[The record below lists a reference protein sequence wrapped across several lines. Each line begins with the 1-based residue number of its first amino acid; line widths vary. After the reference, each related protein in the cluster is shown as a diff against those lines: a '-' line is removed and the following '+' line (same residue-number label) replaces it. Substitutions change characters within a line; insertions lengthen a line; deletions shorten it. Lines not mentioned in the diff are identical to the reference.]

1 MKNTHLESEEFTGHI
16 GINLHRL
23 IYIFVFER
31 LIDLE
36 LLIYQILLFY
46 WYGNVSIFKHAA
58 DVSGTIYHQSKINVL
73 LQSEAS
79 SHIKS
84 LKMNQVMEANKEN

>member
-58 DVSGTIYHQSKINVL
+58 DISGTIYRQS
-73 LQSEAS
+73 
-79 SHIKS
+79 
-84 LKMNQVMEANKEN
+84 KMNQVMEANKEN

>member
-16 GINLHRL
+16 GINLHRF

-46 WYGNVSIFKHAA
+46 WYSNVSIFKHAA
-58 DVSGTIYHQSKINVL
+58 DISGTIYRQS
-73 LQSEAS
+73 
-79 SHIKS
+79 
-84 LKMNQVMEANKEN
+84 KMNQVMEANKEN

>member
-16 GINLHRL
+16 GINLHRF

-46 WYGNVSIFKHAA
+46 WYDNVSIFKHAA
-58 DVSGTIYHQSKINVL
+58 DISGTIYRQS
-73 LQSEAS
+73 
-79 SHIKS
+79 
-84 LKMNQVMEANKEN
+84 KMNQVMEANKEN

>member
-16 GINLHRL
+16 GINLHRF

-46 WYGNVSIFKHAA
+46 WYGNVSILKHAA
-58 DVSGTIYHQSKINVL
+58 DISGTIYRQSKI
-73 LQSEAS
+73 
-79 SHIKS
+79 
-84 LKMNQVMEANKEN
+84 NQVMEANKEN